1 MCSHDSV
8 LIITLCY
15 VCSNLLYL
23 HPSARHIWLQR
34 VNTVIDTTVW
44 GNQCIANSLKCAHA
58 AIHTQDCRSTSLTD
72 CRILNFTTD
81 VHQLPTSLFLW
92 HAESNKRTIFVPI
105 VQSFASLHL
114 CLWYS
119 LLLLEILLYS
129 TESVSLCDCIVS
141 ASLWSKLVL
150 SLLKEWLN
158 LQAASWSVG
167 TWVTPASL

>member
-23 HPSARHIWLQR
+23 HPSAQHIWLQR

-58 AIHTQDCRSTSLTD
+58 AIHTQDRRSTSLTD
-72 CRILNFTTD
+72 CRILNFNTD
-81 VHQLPTSLFLW
+81 VHQLHFSLFLR
-92 HAESNKRTIFVPI
+92 HAESNKHACCCWRSHFTP
-105 VQSFASLHL
+105 QSLF
-114 CLWYS
+114 
-119 LLLLEILLYS
+119 
-129 TESVSLCDCIVS
+129 LCDCIVS
-141 ASLWSKLVL
+141 DSLWSELVL